1 MIRDLL
7 ERLWRRP
14 WPRWLRRLASEVSAL
29 PLIRFIL
36 FPHFL
41 VGVVGVITNG
51 DGQVLLLH
59 HTYRGTPWGL
69 PTGFLERGEQPID
82 ALAREIM
89 EEAGLRVRLDP
100 RPIVFS
106 EPGRPLL
113 NIAYRGIFT
122 GGSFEAS
129 AEVSQAR
136 WFAADALP
144 PMLPAQKQLL
154 ISTLEEVSH

>member
-1 MIRDLL
+1 MIRAFL
-7 ERLWRRP
+7 ERIWRRP
-14 WPRWLRRLASEVSAL
+14 WPGWLRRLASEGARL
-29 PLIRFIL
+29 PLIRFLL

-41 VGVVGVITNG
+41 VGVVGIITDP
-51 DGQVLLLH
+51 DGRVLLLH

-89 EEAGLRVRLDP
+89 EEAGLRVSLDP
-100 RPIVFS
+100 RPIVFT
-106 EPGRPLL
+106 EPGRPLV
-113 NIAYRGIFT
+113 NIAYRGSFV

-136 WFAADALP
+136 WFSLDALP
-144 PMLPAQKQLL
+144 PMLPKQRELL
-154 ISTLEEVSH
+154 LSSLEEVSY